1 MITVLH
7 RGSPKNDYSI
17 AYILGRGIYQ
27 EYDLRGL
34 DKIFRFSIY
43 VGNMLEIRC
52 RQYSQCR

>member
-27 EYDLRGL
+27 EYDLRV
-34 DKIFRFSIY
+34 DSI
-43 VGNMLEIRC
+43 VSVDEFLCEN
-52 RQYSQCR
+52 SS